1 MLHPI
6 FLFLNIG
13 SSEMI
18 LIVFVALM
26 LFGGER
32 LPQIAKG
39 LGKGIRDFK
48 DASEGVKR
56 EIHNQIN
63 NFEEKNETVVAP
75 EPDKNL
81 PVVANTVALSDPFAS
96 PAVAEHHEAPAL
108 DEHHEG
114 GIPTINQHNDIAPAG
129 ESHADLSHLAT
140 PVHTEV
146 THVAENHITLSHV
159 SEEPGTSTEEKK
171 S

>member
-81 PVVANTVALSDPFAS
+81 PVVANTVALADPFAP
-96 PAVAEHHEAPAL
+96 PAVAEHHETPAL
-108 DEHHEG
+108 EEHHEAA
-114 GIPTINQHNDIAPAG
+114 IPTINQHNDIAPAG
-129 ESHADLSHLAT
+129 ESYADLSHLVT

-146 THVAENHITLSHV
+146 THVAENHISLSHV
-159 SEEPGTSTEEKK
+159 SEEPATNTEEKK

>member
-1 MLHPI
+1 MLHPV

-13 SSEMI
+13 TPEMI
-18 LIVFVALM
+18 LIMFVALL
-26 LFGGER
+26 LFGGEK

-63 NFEEKNETVVAP
+63 SFEEKNETVVAP
-75 EPDKNL
+75 EPDKDL
-81 PVVANTVALSDPFAS
+81 PVVANTVALSDPFA
-96 PAVAEHHEAPAL
+96 PPVVTEHEAPQAHHEGTAVTPAEHH
-108 DEHHEG
+108 
-114 GIPTINQHNDIAPAG
+114 DIAPAG
-129 ESHADLSHLAT
+129 ESHADLSHLIT

-146 THVAENHITLSHV
+146 KHVAENHITLSHV
-159 SEEPGTSTEEKK
+159 SEEPGSNTEEKK